1 MAERV
6 KKFLT
11 AEVVLSMIVP
21 LIVSLLSF
29 AVMHG
34 QNTERMNIAEKRIEV
49 IDTNGTVKLQNH
61 LIDDATKDGQLL
73 SEIKVLNTK
82 LDQIRQ
88 DIQELKA
95 KK

>member
-11 AEVVLSMIVP
+11 AEVVLSLIVP

-34 QNTERMNIAEKRIEV
+34 QNTERMNVVEKRIEV
-49 IDTNGTVKLQNH
+49 IDNNGTVKLQNH
-61 LIDDATKDGQLL
+61 LVEDATKNEQLIA
-73 SEIKVLNTK
+73 EIKVLNTK

-88 DIQELKA
+88 DIQELKV